1 MKKWLVL
8 VLVLALACLS
18 ILPMAVFAAGPTNV
32 SMTWYGTNVNVGN
45 SVNLGDD
52 IAASFSSKASFGYG
66 NFSATYIPGRNDK
79 AGSSINAVTVG
90 QGTTIYN
97 VDPVG
102 GYFMS
107 GVSSQNGMTWTKATV
122 TAAND
127 SLTSANWDVGA
138 IGCDNAYIIGA
149 YVGANSTGGSGTVGQ
164 GGFDLKG
171 LFIGGN

>member
-66 NFSATYIPGRNDK
+66 DFCATYIPGKNDM
-79 AGSSINAVTVG
+79 AGSSINAVTFG
-90 QGTTIYN
+90 KGSTMYS
-97 VDPVG
+97 VDPIG
-102 GYFMS
+102 GLFIS
-107 GVSSQNGMTWTKATV
+107 GVSSQDGMTWTKATV

-127 SLTSANWDVGA
+127 SLSYANWDVGA
-138 IGCDNAYIIGA
+138 KGCDDAYIIGA
-149 YVGANSTGGSGTVGQ
+149 YVGDNSTGGKGTIGQ

-171 LFIGGN
+171 LLDGGN